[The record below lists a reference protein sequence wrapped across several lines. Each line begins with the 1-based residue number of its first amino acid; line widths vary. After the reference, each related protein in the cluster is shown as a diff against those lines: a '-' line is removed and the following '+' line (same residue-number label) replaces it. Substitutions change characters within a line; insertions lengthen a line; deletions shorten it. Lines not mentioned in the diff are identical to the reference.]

1 MKRHTTFIGVFALM
15 AMMMFMTMCCKHGA
29 ANEPLLVDS
38 VVVDT
43 STVVGKNNGA
53 RYHLALNVKT
63 LADSTY
69 RGLNIALIDSLL
81 TPNIVDLYDTVGIS
95 PRERIEMYIKS
106 NFAAYKA
113 FYGTVY
119 AEEPQA
125 GTANTDF
132 RLTTEIERND
142 DGIVNYIGTIE
153 SIQNGQTTTYGTALN
168 INLEQKR
175 ILALADVVPDPSDE
189 KFVSK
194 IVKQMCEQIGVSDL
208 PSLESAG
215 YFNHTPPYAPE
226 NFILDND
233 AITFIYIPG
242 EIADREKGE
251 IRVSIPR

>member
-1 MKRHTTFIGVFALM
+1 M

-153 SIQNGQTTTYGTALN
+153 SIQNQSLMLSTA
-168 INLEQKR
+168 IIWIQYPQVR
-175 ILALADVVPDPSDE
+175 S
-189 KFVSK
+189 
-194 IVKQMCEQIGVSDL
+194 
-208 PSLESAG
+208 
-215 YFNHTPPYAPE
+215 
-226 NFILDND
+226 
-233 AITFIYIPG
+233 
-242 EIADREKGE
+242 
-251 IRVSIPR
+251 